1 MDEQDTLDIAVPR
14 GLPWIDLS
22 LVHPERIEATESGPL
37 VHLTDNLKLP
47 LTSQSRGLD
56 RLMPHQLL
64 AMSDQEHIDRYTIQG
79 DDMDPLEFEDSGH
92 DEQELMQAPL
102 VRYSRHVL
110 IDAIQQGA
118 SDIHVT
124 PTDHGYDIFL
134 RIDGFLVKQPDA
146 PQQLER
152 RLIARIKVMANL
164 DLTESHSA
172 QDGSLVVVDSHQERR
187 RFRVSILPS
196 LHGEKAVLRLV
207 GHASSI
213 PPISGLG
220 LTDRQANTIHQLL
233 QSTQGLILITGPTGS
248 GKSVT
253 LARMLLDLAREDRHV
268 ASVEDPIEFELPG
281 VHQVQFN
288 RARKLDFPRS
298 LRALLRQ
305 DPDVLMIGEIRDQET
320 AAIAMQA
327 AETGHLVLATLHTK
341 RAQDA
346 PYRLAHFGI
355 DEHLLNACLQL
366 VIAQRLIRTLCS
378 ICKGQGCSEC
388 HQGYRGRAG
397 LFEFWRP
404 GDPITDPLFDYQ
416 ESVTH
421 HLVQQQTQE
430 KEILRVLG
438 YLPTLANPRSTQHLI
453 RDRDSQSLGTTDPIR
468 THRH

>member
-1 MDEQDTLDIAVPR
+1 M
-14 GLPWIDLS
+14 
-22 LVHPERIEATESGPL
+22 
-37 VHLTDNLKLP
+37 
-47 LTSQSRGLD
+47 
-56 RLMPHQLL
+56 
-64 AMSDQEHIDRYTIQG
+64 
-79 DDMDPLEFEDSGH
+79 
-92 DEQELMQAPL
+92 
-102 VRYSRHVL
+102 
-110 IDAIQQGA
+110 
-118 SDIHVT
+118 
-124 PTDHGYDIFL
+124 
-134 RIDGFLVKQPDA
+134 
-146 PQQLER
+146 
-152 RLIARIKVMANL
+152 
-164 DLTESHSA
+164 
-172 QDGSLVVVDSHQERR
+172 
-187 RFRVSILPS
+187 
-196 LHGEKAVLRLV
+196 

-281 VHQVQFN
+281 VHQVQLN